1 MLRDQVKPVALA
13 GLVGLI
19 SLVKSD
25 HCRDNG
31 FASPDNYTHLCYSD
45 IPALFGSRGLDQ
57 GINPYQD
64 PANAMEYPVGTGYIA
79 STFARFSDSYLE
91 FFDLNALALIALFI
105 GTTLLLRKICPKFW
119 YLFPLAPAAVSSLFI
134 NWDLWAI
141 LPMVLGFFSLQR
153 ERFDFA
159 GFYIGLAIAV
169 KFFPIF
175 LLPAFAIYFLV
186 RRRREWISFFAYL
199 LVTWLALNFTTAIMH
214 FDGWSRFFTF
224 NQERGVDLGSLWYA
238 ASLLGFDLAELIS
251 PNLATLLL
259 ILGAT
264 ALAWKVLRDRLDR
277 STYLDSE
284 RAFQLLTLLSF
295 LSLALLFSIN
305 KVYSPQ
311 YVLWLTPLALM
322 AMDSSGE
329 KDSRIEGWSSGR
341 IWFWI
346 WQVGEAVYHLAI
358 WQYLVEYSGGKGL
371 SSTLYALTILIR
383 IATLGIFAHQLS
395 RARLSLPSRGSG

>member
-1 MLRDQVKPVALA
+1 
-13 GLVGLI
+13 
-19 SLVKSD
+19 
-25 HCRDNG
+25 
-31 FASPDNYTHLCYSD
+31 
-45 IPALFGSRGLDQ
+45 
-57 GINPYQD
+57 
-64 PANAMEYPVGTGYIA
+64 
-79 STFARFSDSYLE
+79 
-91 FFDLNALALIALFI
+91 
-105 GTTLLLRKICPKFW
+105 
-119 YLFPLAPAAVSSLFI
+119 
-134 NWDLWAI
+134 
-141 LPMVLGFFSLQR
+141 MVLGFLSLRR

-159 GFYIGLAIAV
+159 GFYIGLAIAI

-186 RRRREWISFFAYL
+186 RRRREWISFFSYL

-224 NQERGVDLGSLWYA
+224 NQERSVDLGSLWYA
-238 ASLLGFDLAELIS
+238 ASLLGFDLADLVS

-371 SSTLYALTILIR
+371 SSSLYALTILIR